1 MQRRSFLRNAAA
13 TLPAA
18 ALPAFALE
26 NAAIASPDTPREG
39 IVVPNGHDRLDQNHS
54 LGFSRILFKILP
66 RETANNLFL
75 IEHENLV
82 KGGPPLHMH
91 YHQDEWFY
99 VMAGQV
105 DFQVGDKRFRL
116 GPGDSAFGPRGLPHT
131 FSHVGSTPGHML
143 IAFTPAG
150 KMEEFFRAVAI
161 PNGPGF
167 TAEILA
173 RYDMKLVGPS
183 PFA

>member
-1 MQRRSFLRNAAA
+1 MRRRSFLSTA
-13 TLPAA
+13 AA
-18 ALPAFALE
+18 ALPAVSLSAFALE
-26 NAAIASPDTPREG
+26 HATHANPAREG
-39 IVVPNGHDRLDQNHS
+39 IVVRSGHDRLDQTHS
-54 LGFSRILFKILP
+54 LGYSRILFKVLP
-66 RETANNLFL
+66 RETANGLFL

-91 YHQDEWFY
+91 YRQDEWFY

-105 DFQVGDKRFRL
+105 DFQVGEKRFRL
-116 GPGDSAFGPRGLPHT
+116 SPGDSAFGPRGVPHT
-131 FSHVGSTPGHML
+131 FSHVGATPGHML

-167 TAEILA
+167 TAEVFA
-173 RYDMKLVGPS
+173 RYDMKLVAPS